1 MRAARHICSEI
12 LPSVTSSDA
21 SQMRRL
27 NLTSSTARTQ
37 ARDAHLRT
45 RSGHRSPTA
54 CHLRCADNGHGCV
67 HRGDHEGSSWYPC
80 SSAYDLSGFEARTR
94 NTLAVTCAAEVQA
107 ADLVR
112 KSNERAD
119 LALWDRSYFG
129 GTTAR
134 VYADWALCISGV
146 RTCSEEECLAGQSS
160 FALRRTSSFADE
172 GTRYELL
179 AIRSSPNADGL
190 PSQTLRESHLRPSNS
205 DVDLRTAAAPRNQ
218 PASAIDRN
226 DARILKGT
234 FDGAC
239 AR

>member
-1 MRAARHICSEI
+1 MFGRSVLLRAAED
-12 LPSVTSSDA
+12 P
-21 SQMRRL
+21 
-27 NLTSSTARTQ
+27 
-37 ARDAHLRT
+37 
-45 RSGHRSPTA
+45 
-54 CHLRCADNGHGCV
+54 
-67 HRGDHEGSSWYPC
+67 
-80 SSAYDLSGFEARTR
+80 
-94 NTLAVTCAAEVQA
+94 
-107 ADLVR
+107 
-112 KSNERAD
+112 
-119 LALWDRSYFG
+119 
-129 GTTAR
+129 
-134 VYADWALCISGV
+134 
-146 RTCSEEECLAGQSS
+146 
-160 FALRRTSSFADE
+160 FADE